1 MIHETI
7 SRNSGVIFSIND
19 TERVGEQ
26 NGNSKRRVYSVT
38 NNPVEIKQHSN
49 SEDSKYRFW
58 ITKLSILGLKKK
70 IYDKISKV
78 LGFVQIMDVLLT
90 NSNLYS

>member
-58 ITKLSILGLKKK
+58 ITKLSILGLKK

-78 LGFVQIMDVLLT
+78 LGFVQIMDVLLI
-90 NSNLYS
+90 NSKLYS